1 MLKTLFVKIG
11 KITLQEIRFQNE
23 IYFIFNNTVSN
34 LKSYKK
40 FFFSYMRLWYIN
52 IDQSVFTLYII
63 WNLIFADK

>member
-40 FFFSYMRLWYIN
+40 FFFRI
-52 IDQSVFTLYII
+52 
-63 WNLIFADK
+63 

>member
-11 KITLQEIRFQNE
+11 KITLQK

-40 FFFSYMRLWYIN
+40 FCLR
-52 IDQSVFTLYII
+52 T
-63 WNLIFADK
+63 

>member
-23 IYFIFNNTVSN
+23 IYFIFNNTVSVSN

-40 FFFSYMRLWYIN
+40 FFFR
-52 IDQSVFTLYII
+52 T
-63 WNLIFADK
+63 

>member
-34 LKSYKK
+34 LNLTKS
-40 FFFSYMRLWYIN
+40 FFFRI
-52 IDQSVFTLYII
+52 
-63 WNLIFADK
+63 

>member
-40 FFFSYMRLWYIN
+40 FFFRTWDYDILSLTK
-52 IDQSVFTLYII
+52 VFSHYT
-63 WNLIFADK
+63 